1 MEFTPIRFNEYLRV
15 PDARMENETTF
26 EIELRIPTTGHIF
39 SAEIS
44 NVTTVQEIIDALM
57 TAHYLDPTLGLGW
70 SLMHSGQVLANNFVV
85 SQLVKHNSPSTFE
98 LIAKVQ
104 GG

>member
-1 MEFTPIRFNEYLRV
+1 
-15 PDARMENETTF
+15 MENETTF

-39 SAEIS
+39 CAEIS

-57 TAHYLDPTLGLGW
+57 AAHYLDPKLGLGW
-70 SLMHSGQVLANNFVV
+70 RLVYSGQVLANNFVV

>member
-1 MEFTPIRFNEYLRV
+1 
-15 PDARMENETTF
+15 MENETTF

-44 NVTTVQEIIDALM
+44 NATTVQEIIDALM
-57 TAHYLDPTLGLGW
+57 TAHYLDPKLGLVW
-70 SLMHSGQVLANNFVV
+70 SLMHSGQVLANNLVI
-85 SQLVKHNSPSTFE
+85 SQLVKHDSPSTFV
-98 LIAKVQ
+98 LIAKAQ